1 MSRITLR
8 PSCSSLC
15 SFAWLMTTKAMHI
28 QANPKGLAANATKVL
43 PARADALFQVQGPV
57 AASAAMA
64 PLHRSNT
71 DGPPRR
77 AALPTKASLKSKGSI
92 LSHVTSGTWEEDADI
107 EDPHQAEEKKKTQ
120 GVHFLAKIPPQ

>member
-1 MSRITLR
+1 MPIQRTH
-8 PSCSSLC
+8 SLQG
-15 SFAWLMTTKAMHI
+15 LMPYCNM
-28 QANPKGLAANATKVL
+28 
-43 PARADALFQVQGPV
+43 QGPV

-77 AALPTKASLKSKGSI
+77 AALPNKASLASLKSKGSI

-107 EDPHQAEEKKKTQ
+107 EGPSSGRGKEEDATGASPCQ
-120 GVHFLAKIPPQ
+120 DSPPAMAD